1 MSEAA
6 APAVRPASTMLLL
19 RDGKDGMEVFMVV
32 RHHQIDF
39 ASGALVFPGGSLDP
53 DDQVLAATPDL
64 YFHPDK
70 LDALTLAFRIGALR
84 ETFEECGILLARPK
98 GSKSL
103 VSAAQAQ
110 QVEDK
115 HRAALCDGKI
125 KFSDILAGEG
135 LVLALDTL
143 VPFAHWITPVG
154 MPKRFDTQFYIARA
168 PEDQLGAHDG
178 HESVDS
184 VWVTPQQALD
194 DTKTGR
200 FKLVFATERNLLK
213 LGENRTVDAALAAA
227 RKNNPITVTPEIIL
241 GEGKKRQLR
250 IPLEAGYGGDIFD
263 LT

>member
-1 MSEAA
+1 MAEA

-19 RDGKDGMEVFMVV
+19 RDGQDGMEVFMVV

-53 DDQVLAATPDL
+53 DDHVVAAQTGLIHHTDELDPLA
-64 YFHPDK
+64 
-70 LDALTLAFRIGALR
+70 LAFRVGALR
-84 ETFEECGILLARPK
+84 ETFEECGILLARLK
-98 GSKSL
+98 GSTAFI
-103 VSAAQAQ
+103 SAKHAQLI
-110 QVEDK
+110 EEK
-115 HRAALCDGKI
+115 HRAALCEGEI
-125 KFSDILAGEG
+125 KFSEILANNG

-154 MPKRFDTQFYIARA
+154 MPKRFDTMFFMARA
-168 PEDQLGAHDG
+168 PENQLGAHDG

-213 LGENRTVDAALAAA
+213 LGENRAVDAALDTA
-227 RKNNPITVTPEIIL
+227 RKGKMITVTPEIIP

-250 IPLEAGYGGDIFD
+250 IPLEAGYGGEVFD

>member
-1 MSEAA
+1 MSEA

-53 DDQVLAATPDL
+53 DDRVLAATPDL

-70 LDALTLAFRIGALR
+70 LNALALAFRIGALR

-98 GSKSL
+98 GSEAL

-110 QVEDK
+110 QVENK
-115 HRAALCDGKI
+115 HRTALCEGKI
-125 KFSDILAGEG
+125 KFSEILAGEG
-135 LVLALDTL
+135 LVLALDSL

-213 LGENRTVDAALAAA
+213 LGENRTVDAALDAA

>member
-1 MSEAA
+1 
-6 APAVRPASTMLLL
+6 MLLL
-19 RDGKDGMEVFMVV
+19 RDGKDGIEVFMVV

-39 ASGALVFPGGSLDP
+39 ASGALVFPGGSLDA
-53 DDQVLAATPDL
+53 DDQVLAAKPDL

-70 LDALTLAFRIGALR
+70 LDALALAFRIGSLR

-110 QVEDK
+110 QIEDK
-115 HRAALCDGKI
+115 HRAALCEGKI
-125 KFSDILAGEG
+125 KFSEILAGEG
-135 LVLALDTL
+135 VVLALDAL

-178 HESVDS
+178 HEAVDS
-184 VWVTPQQALD
+184 VWVTPQQALE

-213 LGENRTVDAALAAA
+213 LGESRTVDTALDAA
-227 RKNNPITVTPEIIL
+227 RKNKPITVTPEIIP

-250 IPLEAGYGGDIFD
+250 IPLEAGYGGEVFD

>member
-1 MSEAA
+1 MSEA

-39 ASGALVFPGGSLDP
+39 ASGALVFPGGSLDA
-53 DDQVLAATPDL
+53 DDQVLTSKPDL

-70 LDALTLAFRIGALR
+70 LDALALAFRIGALR

-98 GSKSL
+98 GSKAL

-125 KFSDILAGEG
+125 KFSDILAGES

-184 VWVTPQQALD
+184 VWVTPQQALA

-213 LGENRTVDAALAAA
+213 LGENRTVDTALNAA
-227 RKNNPITVTPEIIL
+227 RTGKLVTVTPEIIP

-250 IPLEAGYGGDIFD
+250 IPLEAGYGGEVFD

>member
-1 MSEAA
+1 MAEA

-53 DDQVLAATPDL
+53 DDHVLAARPELIHHTET
-64 YFHPDK
+64 
-70 LDALTLAFRIGALR
+70 LDALALAFRIGALR

-98 GSKSL
+98 GSTAL
-103 VSAAQAQ
+103 ASAKDAKR
-110 QVEDK
+110 VEDK
-115 HRAALCDGKI
+115 HRAALCESKI
-125 KFSDILAGEG
+125 AFSQILDAEG
-135 LVLALDTL
+135 LVLALDLL
-143 VPFAHWITPVG
+143 VPFAHWITPVA
-154 MPKRFDTQFYIARA
+154 MSKRFDTLFFMARA

-184 VWVTPQQALD
+184 VWVTPQQALA

-200 FKLVFATERNLLK
+200 FKLVFATERNLIK
-213 LGENRTVDAALAAA
+213 LGENRTVDTALDAA
-227 RKNNPITVTPEIIL
+227 RKNKPITVTPEIIPS
-241 GEGKKRQLR
+241 EGKKRQLR
-250 IPLEAGYGGDIFD
+250 IPLEAGYGGEVFD